1 MPFHLVDDPGKL
13 RRLMEAVLMLEADLS
28 LPVLLRHVVEE
39 ACDLSGARY
48 GALGVLD
55 ERGEGL
61 EQFLTVGLDEEQER
75 AIGRRPTGQGVLG
88 LLITDPAPLRMS
100 DIGDHRGRAGF
111 PPNHPVMRT
120 FLGVPVRVRGE
131 VYGNLYLAEKGGG
144 ADFTEE
150 DEALVG
156 GLAVAAGI
164 AIENARLH
172 GRVRELTLLEDRDR
186 IARDLHD
193 TVIQRLF
200 AVGLSL
206 QGTARLAQRPEVVE
220 RIEAAVRDLD
230 ETIGEVRT
238 AIYDLEMSMRG
249 PGMRQAVLD
258 AVLELAPTLGFAPS
272 VSFSGP
278 VDAAVPAGVGEH
290 LVATVREAL
299 TNVARHAGARHV
311 SVSLAVGEDIRLEVV
326 DDGRGISHPPGE
338 PDRGPASAGGGHGLR
353 NLRSRAEKLGGTLT
367 VTSAGEAGTRLAWLV
382 PL

>member
-55 ERGEGL
+55 ERREGL

-230 ETIGEVRT
+230 ETIGQVRT

-338 PDRGPASAGGGHGLR
+338 PDRGPLPASGGHGLR